1 MARSRVNL
9 SVTQELAHCLIK
21 AFLFRFFTP
30 QYKDIF
36 SLVADISPNP
46 ISNDARKP
54 DRIVFAIFFVV
65 QPKVK

>member
-9 SVTQELAHCLIK
+9 SVTQGLAHCLIK
-21 AFLFRFFTP
+21 AFLFGFSP
-30 QYKDIF
+30 PSCKDVF

-46 ISNDARKP
+46 ILYDARKP
-54 DRIVFAIFFVV
+54 DRIVFAVFLV